1 MTVAGVVGVETANTM
16 AVGAAAREL
25 HLKRGEFII
34 AVHLGL
40 VRVSAQRGEG
50 GPRVHREEI
59 ERLRA
64 RDGFPD
70 VLRERVRAVG
80 TAEGARLIGVSAGRF
95 TRLARA
101 GCFTPITFYLNR
113 YRAVVWL
120 YLVEELAGFAARE
133 PLLLTGRSPAWV
145 RDRLEGGADRRAR
158 NWRARRV
165 ERLMALTDDP
175 WARAAVLAGT
185 LDPLRVAELIDEPSE
200 RAHLAGIRPEPVLAP
215 TVPPH
220 AQDTMARLT
229 RAEEPEE
236 ALRRQADLIAEVD
249 RARRARPVPRT
260 DADRRGHGPG
270 QRLAHVDEQG
280 PGRRT
285 ATMDESVQAIR
296 PVLETESD
304 TDTDTEAGPA
314 RAPAFPLTP
323 APLAASATHSPGTS
337 KRKREQRHVSER
349 VSGTTARAT
358 TVRALLARLRLRGL
372 TSRRPHR

>member
-1 MTVAGVVGVETANTM
+1 M
-16 AVGAAAREL
+16 AVSTAAREL

-50 GPRVHREEI
+50 SPRVHREEI
-59 ERLRA
+59 ERLRE

-95 TRLARA
+95 TKLARA

-120 YLVEELAGFAARE
+120 YLAEELAGFAARE

-158 NWRARRV
+158 NWRVRRV

-175 WARAAVLAGT
+175 WARAAVLAGM

-220 AQDTMARLT
+220 AQDTMARLM

-249 RARRARPVPRT
+249 RARRVRPVPRT

-270 QRLAHVDEQG
+270 HRLADEDERG
-280 PGRRT
+280 PGRRA
-285 ATMDESVQAIR
+285 ATTDQSVQAIR
-296 PVLETESD
+296 PALETETETESD
-304 TDTDTEAGPA
+304 TNTEAGPA
-314 RAPAFPLTP
+314 RAPAFSLTP
-323 APLAASATHSPGTS
+323 APLAASATDSLGTS
-337 KRKREQRHVSER
+337 KRKRKRERERRHVPER

-358 TVRALLARLRLRGL
+358 SVRAVLARLRLRGL

>member
-1 MTVAGVVGVETANTM
+1 M
-16 AVGAAAREL
+16 AVSTAAREL

-50 GPRVHREEI
+50 SPRVPREEI

-70 VLRERVRAVG
+70 VLRERARAVG

-95 TRLARA
+95 TKLARA

-120 YLVEELAGFAARE
+120 YLAEELAGFAARE
-133 PLLLTGRSPAWV
+133 PLLLTGRSPVWV
-145 RDRLEGGADRRAR
+145 RDRLEGGADRRAH
-158 NWRARRV
+158 NWRVRRV

-200 RAHLAGIRPEPVLAP
+200 RAHLTGIRPEPVLAP

-220 AQDTMARLT
+220 AQDTMARLM

-249 RARRARPVPRT
+249 RARRVRPVPRT
-260 DADRRGHGPG
+260 VTDRRGHGPG
-270 QRLAHVDEQG
+270 HRLADADEQG
-280 PGRRT
+280 PGRRA
-285 ATMDESVQAIR
+285 ATTDQSVQAIR
-296 PVLETESD
+296 PAPETETESD
-304 TDTDTEAGPA
+304 TNTNTEAGPA

-323 APLAASATHSPGTS
+323 APLAVSATDSLGTS
-337 KRKREQRHVSER
+337 KRKRKRKRERKRERRNVPER
-349 VSGTTARAT
+349 VSGTMARAT
-358 TVRALLARLRLRGL
+358 SVRAVLARLRLRGL
-372 TSRRPHR
+372 TSRHPHR